1 MPLSFYQIL
10 LLLTKHGNHGWS
22 SPNSLL
28 FCGRTQPSLHSS
40 TTTSRHQTHMNTH
53 HTKQVTWVLLLK
65 ANFVVGCVA
74 WLATVLSALLG
85 AIKKRMIHRQGITL
99 ASEKAWERGERNT
112 LSNYIVIT
120 SNKAIVY
127 SNLYSLLIRK

>member
-1 MPLSFYQIL
+1 M
-10 LLLTKHGNHGWS
+10 
-22 SPNSLL
+22 
-28 FCGRTQPSLHSS
+28 
-40 TTTSRHQTHMNTH
+40 
-53 HTKQVTWVLLLK
+53 TWVLLLK
-65 ANFVVGCVA
+65 ANCVVGCVA
-74 WLATVLSALLG
+74 WLATVLSALLR
-85 AIKKRMIHRQGITL
+85 AIKKRMIHRQGVTL